1 MTAPTHAHNHKW
13 IFPPNLIQYDDA
25 NFAFETKVCQCNVC
39 VTLRH
44 ERLRGHVYNKILV
57 CVDCNINNTTCTQI
71 GTTSCFVCHAPLETK
86 AYVLRFCT
94 EALAEFVC
102 AALAYHAIELRNR
115 LRVCSAEFAEVLEC
129 DEVYTIDELSF
140 ILHVGLSAT
149 KGIEKEI
156 EHYKTMCTH
165 HTSPDCIYPTN
176 TIRDLCAL
184 LEEFNRL
191 KAAVFAHAADAPAD
205 DASIE

>member
-1 MTAPTHAHNHKW
+1 
-13 IFPPNLIQYDDA
+13 
-25 NFAFETKVCQCNVC
+25 
-39 VTLRH
+39 
-44 ERLRGHVYNKILV
+44 
-57 CVDCNINNTTCTQI
+57 
-71 GTTSCFVCHAPLETK
+71 
-86 AYVLRFCT
+86 VLRFCT